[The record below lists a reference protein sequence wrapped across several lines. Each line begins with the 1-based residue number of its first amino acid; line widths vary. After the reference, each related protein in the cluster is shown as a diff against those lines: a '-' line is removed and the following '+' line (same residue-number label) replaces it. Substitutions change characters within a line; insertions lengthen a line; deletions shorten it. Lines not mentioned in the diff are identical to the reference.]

1 MWQWRQGR
9 CGTCSGS
16 AQAQKLVPTDSAGE
30 KVVEYVMIKSVTKG
44 KRQKHPTNLVVH
56 VRHKSVLLFLQ
67 CSSIYSVLK
76 NYTAIF
82 HKDFFQTN

>member
-1 MWQWRQGR
+1 M
-9 CGTCSGS
+9 
-16 AQAQKLVPTDSAGE
+16 QKQELTSVCDYT
-30 KVVEYVMIKSVTKG
+30 KLQKSVTKV

>member
-1 MWQWRQGR
+1 MTKGVQVWQWRQGR

-44 KRQKHPTNLVVH
+44 K
-56 VRHKSVLLFLQ
+56 KSVF
-67 CSSIYSVLK
+67 V
-76 NYTAIF
+76 A
-82 HKDFFQTN
+82 

>member
-1 MWQWRQGR
+1 M
-9 CGTCSGS
+9 
-16 AQAQKLVPTDSAGE
+16 QKQELRSVCDYT
-30 KVVEYVMIKSVTKG
+30 KLQKSVTKG